1 MARSSPMD
9 KLRVVP
15 FLMECGE
22 VVTVTGD
29 CSNDSSALKQTDISL
44 SIGRCSIELAKIVS
58 DIVII
63 GDNFNSIF
71 SALKWGRCIYDN
83 AHGFL
88 QFQLTVD
95 FSAIVFALN
104 GSRND

>member
-44 SIGRCSIELAKIVS
+44 SIGRCSIELAKMVS
-58 DIVII
+58 D
-63 GDNFNSIF
+63 NSIF
-71 SALKWGRCIYDN
+71 SAPKWGRCIYDN
-83 AHGFL
+83 ARGFL

-95 FSAIVFALN
+95 FSAIVVALI
-104 GSRND
+104 SAIYLH